1 MRTGNILLFGLV
13 VSTSLPAIVGAQP
26 PEEHAKEHD
35 MFSHFIGVWKAAG
48 EVKPT
53 KIAPAGGKFTVQET
67 TRSALKGSYILSR
80 EHSQPDDKKSL
91 WLITLDKP
99 RNTCLFWMFDSNGLL
114 GGKWELTWNNATK
127 TATGRAA
134 DTPPGWTSQ
143 SSHRFP
149 DRNTNQVH
157 FWMKDEKGTLLF
169 EVLGEKKRLPE
180 LAGQAMDEEWAKGS
194 LDPAAS
200 PEHKVLDQFVGTWD
214 AVTISRP
221 AEWTPKEIQMKS
233 LVVRQSIL
241 NGRFILDNSV
251 HANGE
256 ESLALFGFDPSK
268 REYRGWWF
276 NSEGLRN
283 TSRGSWDPSNRTFS
297 FVTDSED
304 GKISTATIRL
314 FNPDH
319 HEWLLKV
326 TDKTGKVFY
335 DTTITVTRRMA
346 GDKPRERPEP

>member
-1 MRTGNILLFGLV
+1 
-13 VSTSLPAIVGAQP
+13 
-26 PEEHAKEHD
+26 
-35 MFSHFIGVWKAAG
+35 
-48 EVKPT
+48 
-53 KIAPAGGKFTVQET
+53 
-67 TRSALKGSYILSR
+67 
-80 EHSQPDDKKSL
+80 
-91 WLITLDKP
+91 
-99 RNTCLFWMFDSNGLL
+99 
-114 GGKWELTWNNATK
+114 
-127 TATGRAA
+127 
-134 DTPPGWTSQ
+134 
-143 SSHRFP
+143 
-149 DRNTNQVH
+149 
-157 FWMKDEKGTLLF
+157 MKDEKGTLLF

-194 LDPAAS
+194 LDPTAS

-268 REYRGWWF
+268 REYKTWWF

-304 GKISTATIRL
+304 GKFSTATIRL